1 MDGWRN
7 ASFFQISSL
16 PICAGR
22 PIYLICCCCCGN
34 INPDSSSSSS
44 SAVVSLAR
52 DCLMGD
58 VPTRLPVTQQ
68 LTTKS
73 RLCIAYTWRPCS
85 SLSVFVTGVRSFVLF
100 FLLLFPPTSFS
111 HAPLP
116 SYSSSSSRH
125 FQKPHI
131 ASSSGISGPCW
142 SPCQVG
148 QTPLEPEDLHYYSRE
163 EEEEE
168 GWQLPISSPVY
179 YYFPLHFFFISF
191 DFVLLFRVGW
201 KVTRGCNDTWNRSS
215 KDGTQRLRLCEFPF
229 DQQVEP
235 NKRVP
240 RESLGRNNTKRS
252 AQHGHFGH
260 RCKKNKT
267 L

>member
-125 FQKPHI
+125 FQKTAHRVVVWYKRPLLVPVSGGPNTIRTRRSTLLQPRRRRRRGLATSHI
-131 ASSSGISGPCW
+131 IPC
-142 SPCQVG
+142 
-148 QTPLEPEDLHYYSRE
+148 LLL
-163 EEEEE
+163 
-168 GWQLPISSPVY
+168 LPIAFLF
-179 YYFPLHFFFISF
+179 YFF
-191 DFVLLFRVGW
+191 
-201 KVTRGCNDTWNRSS
+201 
-215 KDGTQRLRLCEFPF
+215 
-229 DQQVEP
+229 
-235 NKRVP
+235 
-240 RESLGRNNTKRS
+240 
-252 AQHGHFGH
+252 
-260 RCKKNKT
+260 
-267 L
+267 